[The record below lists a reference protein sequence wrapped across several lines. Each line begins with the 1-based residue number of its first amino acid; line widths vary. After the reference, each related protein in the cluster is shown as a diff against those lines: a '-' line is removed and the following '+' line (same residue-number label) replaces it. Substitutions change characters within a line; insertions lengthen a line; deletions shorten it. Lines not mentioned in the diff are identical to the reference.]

1 MSFSPSKADI
11 VNAPYISTV
20 TNVVSSNSANRMTL
34 SGPLPLPSFVFP
46 AKAGSATTSTSP
58 HELRNTSRRPR
69 SLIAYG
75 TGCQPNSPDT
85 IFRDS
90 TIFPNEKL
98 NCHSRLSS
106 QVLTSQKSVHMRSE
120 SELNVGIKQE
130 FMSTSFLAPPLNF
143 DGGTPMGSI
152 SKRRGHAHRRSAAIS
167 TGDLSIILKPN
178 PNRTLGGSL
187 PTSPSPEVRV
197 SPTHALNPNDA
208 GNGMENSI
216 RLETN
221 NQPHKPLK
229 GTRVEFSEDVKIIP
243 PTVSVAPT
251 ESSKRESPNNPAS
264 SLPAIFSLELK
275 ANGTIDTETQET
287 SNEVRNKSNTA
298 TTENQHRSEPTTCS
312 PRNLPLKTL
321 EDVSNGI
328 SSEPTTPRSAKRW
341 TFFNHESPPVEQS
354 QRLEPSS
361 PNLSMQDRAVNEN
374 EISPKSSSYQTDILQ
389 MKPNPV
395 RRSSCGK
402 QVKKPKKVRTW
413 AGSILSR
420 RSRKMSQ
427 KHKLNRRSLTPPRR
441 INRSIDAGLL
451 PEEPLQKQPSPLK
464 MRLEIDF
471 TNWEPKVML
480 QEDEPISP
488 VIDLDAALGPF
499 NTPTSNLNDYNSYT
513 QRNRMKKKMMHSAA
527 GLGCFTGPGMHYHR
541 RSESAPEFDNLR
553 FGPNRLGTSS
563 KMTME
568 DVFEEDEDEEWEDTR
583 NYEKDST
590 VSLQEPAENN
600 NPSPSAE
607 IKPNDYETV
616 NVDKNIKLE
625 CETHLEDSNS
635 SHSMNSKTSKQMPL
649 NKSIRQC
656 LMKLPI
662 VMADEGKENL
672 CSLETSIIAPK
683 KYQNSICHSVSVE
696 ANPKTLQPRFT
707 ISPNSTNLPQPHT
720 LPMKNGYDS
729 ISISAKSK
737 ATPADEHVYESLL
750 LGEPGPELRMSVD
763 DVPSLI
769 SCDSTSSDLP
779 ARENDNIKTCL
790 RDGKRSAS
798 FSATIA
804 NRKRSSIASLS
815 RLISS
820 SHGERGKLGNGSRSA
835 SYSEEE
841 RSQETRTKGR
851 RINRLKKFWKKIDG
865 SS

>member
-1 MSFSPSKADI
+1 MTAVHSSFGVHSSMSFSPSKADI

-46 AKAGSATTSTSP
+46 AKAGSAITSNSP
-58 HELRNTSRRPR
+58 QEQRNTSRRPR

-75 TGCQPNSPDT
+75 TSCQSNSPDT
-85 IFRDS
+85 IIRDS
-90 TIFPNEKL
+90 TIFPNEKPK
-98 NCHSRLSS
+98 CPSRLSS
-106 QVLTSQKSVHMRSE
+106 QALNSQKIAHMRNE
-120 SELNVGIKQE
+120 SELNVGINQE
-130 FMSTSFLAPPLNF
+130 FMSPSFLAPPFNF
-143 DGGTPMGSI
+143 DGGAPMGSI

-178 PNRTLGGSL
+178 PNRTMGGSL
-187 PTSPSPEVRV
+187 PTSPSPDIRV
-197 SPTHALNPNDA
+197 TPTQALYPNDA
-208 GNGMENSI
+208 GNGLENSI

-221 NQPHKPLK
+221 TATLSS
-229 GTRVEFSEDVKIIP
+229 SE
-243 PTVSVAPT
+243 TNS
-251 ESSKRESPNNPAS
+251 
-264 SLPAIFSLELK
+264 
-275 ANGTIDTETQET
+275 NGTNETETQKS
-287 SNEVRNKSNTA
+287 SNEVQNKSNIA
-298 TTENQHRSEPTTCS
+298 TTENQHRSDLTTCS
-312 PRNLPLKTL
+312 LRNLPFKTL
-321 EDVSNGI
+321 EDVSNGTL
-328 SSEPTTPRSAKRW
+328 SEPSTPRSSKRW
-341 TFFNHESPPVEQS
+341 TFFNHEAPPVEPS
-354 QRLEPSS
+354 QRLESTS
-361 PNLSMQDRAVNEN
+361 PNFFTQDRVAT
-374 EISPKSSSYQTDILQ
+374 EIELSPKSSAPRQTDTLQ
-389 MKPNPV
+389 TKPNPV
-395 RRSSCGK
+395 RRSSCCGK

-441 INRSIDAGLL
+441 INRSIDAVPL
-451 PEEPLQKQPSPLK
+451 PEGPMQKQPLPLN
-464 MRLEIDF
+464 MRLETDF
-471 TNWEPKVML
+471 TNWKPKIML

-513 QRNRMKKKMMHSAA
+513 ERNRMKKKMMHSAA

-553 FGPNRLGTSS
+553 FGPNRLGTGS

-583 NYEKDST
+583 TCEKDSI
-590 VSLQEPAENN
+590 VSSQEPSENN
-600 NPSPSAE
+600 KLSSSAE
-607 IKPNDYETV
+607 IKLNGYEAV
-616 NVDKNIKLE
+616 NKDKNTKVE
-625 CETHLEDSNS
+625 CETHVEDSNS
-635 SHSMNSKTSKQMPL
+635 SHSLNSQTVKQVTL

-656 LMKLPI
+656 IMKLPVI
-662 VMADEGKENL
+662 SADDVKENE
-672 CSLETSIIAPK
+672 CSLETTISASK
-683 KYQNSICHSVSVE
+683 QFQNSICNPVSDE
-696 ANPKTLQPRFT
+696 SNLKTLQPRFT
-707 ISPNSTNLPQPHT
+707 TSPNSINQLQSYTPL
-720 LPMKNGYDS
+720 MKIGYDC

-737 ATPADEHVYESLL
+737 VTPSDEHMYESLL

-769 SCDSTSSDLP
+769 SCDSTSSDFL
-779 ARENDNIKTCL
+779 ARENDNNKTCL

-851 RINRLKKFWKKIDG
+851 RISRLKKFWKKIDG